1 MAIQALRIQVT
12 WLRYHVL
19 LVNMVMSRNVYPVEL
34 ELTAAPPPLFV
45 KTAHQALV
53 KPSLVR
59 HHVCH
64 VFLESIKIRLN
75 LSHAKSARWDTTRVL
90 KVDLPVM
97 HVLVDM
103 ETRNRDQQL
112 ALPHHLDLT

>member
-19 LVNMVMSRNVYPVEL
+19 LVNMVLSRNVYPVEL

-64 VFLESIKIRLN
+64 AFLESIKISPN
-75 LSHAKSARWDTTRVL
+75 LSHAKGARS
-90 KVDLPVM
+90 
-97 HVLVDM
+97 DM
-103 ETRNRDQQL
+103 YPRQMQQAARGVCL
-112 ALPHHLDLT
+112 EL